1 MNQGGHGINSRRP
14 PNTKLKL
21 QSPTEFFVLPNAFN
35 SENPHSELKVVFYSS
50 KVKLNI

>member
-1 MNQGGHGINSRRP
+1 MKSIAEDLL
-14 PNTKLKL
+14 T
-21 QSPTEFFVLPNAFN
+21 QSSSSKALEVFVLPNAFN